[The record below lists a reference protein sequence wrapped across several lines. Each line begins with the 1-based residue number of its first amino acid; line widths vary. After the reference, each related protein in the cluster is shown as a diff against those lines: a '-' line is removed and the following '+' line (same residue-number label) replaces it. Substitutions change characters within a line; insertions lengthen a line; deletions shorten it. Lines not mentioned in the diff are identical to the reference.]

1 MRLRQTQN
9 RWLLA
14 ATVAGLICVIHAG
27 CGQEGE
33 EVGNVAS
40 SPTARP
46 ETTPAF
52 SQTWRDDAAAEDTI
66 AAPVPASETV
76 RETDHRTND
85 AAVIVETPA
94 GPDGTRVK
102 PEIELPAAAEF
113 AEEKLPTEA
122 SPEPGDGLS
131 DADGKSVEA
140 IRSRFGTAQTT
151 DGGEMGDKA
160 KYPGAMGGYPGVS
173 GGDSSVAGRG
183 GAGVGGYAPDSA
195 ARSDNAGLSKR
206 RGREESRSA
215 KEGRS
220 AVEAPATSA
229 DAPELAGGQTE
240 ADDSRDYQAGHR
252 FMLMDG
258 FDAFENK
265 SKKEQRNQR
274 PLTFDLQPGEELWII
289 AKAVDTPQPAMPN
302 PEVPGC
308 GALMAQLPN
317 AAERV
322 PVPLKH
328 TSVEGTIDGYIASVD
343 VTQQFHNPYSSKI
356 EAVYV
361 FPLPED
367 AAVNEFVMTVG
378 DRKIRGIIREREKA
392 EQIYANARRQGHV
405 ASLLTQE
412 RPNIFTQKVANIE
425 PGKQIDIN
433 IRYFSTLRYDDGAY
447 EFVFPMV
454 VGPRFNP
461 PATTDGVGAVARGAH
476 GSSGQSTE
484 VQYLAPHERSGH
496 DISLTLNINAG
507 VDIEDIHSV
516 NHAVKSQPISECRR
530 KIELASNDTI
540 PNRDFVLR
548 YRVAGDQIKTALLT
562 HEDEQG
568 KYFTMMLYPPAELKS
583 VRRSPMEM
591 VFVLDCSG
599 SMSGKPIEQAKT
611 AIAHAL
617 QSLTPRDTFQIIQFS
632 NNSSQLGSEPVV
644 ATAENIGRGLRY
656 LNGLSGSGGTQMIE
670 GIKAALDFPH
680 DEGRFR
686 LVSFMTDG
694 YIGNEQQIL
703 GTLRS
708 KLGPS
713 RVFSFGVGQSP
724 NRYLMD
730 RMAMEGRG
738 AVAYLSLNDD
748 AAAIMD
754 HFNQRISHPA
764 MTDLS
769 IDWGTMKVADVYPER
784 LPDLI
789 VGRPVILTG
798 RFKGEP
804 GTVKVGGLVG
814 MEPTSFAVSLDEDD
828 ATEKHNGIAAVWA
841 RMKIKDLMM
850 DATGEP
856 SQAAEVQQ
864 LVTQTALNYNLMSS
878 FTAFVAVDSM
888 SKTSGDFG
896 TTVAVPVPV
905 PEGVKYETTVR

>member
-1 MRLRQTQN
+1 MTLQN
-9 RWLLA
+9 TNTHWLLT
-14 ATVAGLICVIHAG
+14 ATAVGLISLLHPGCAG
-27 CGQEGE
+27 DANESGEATSLSAPATESGPAQQAEWQEYG
-33 EVGNVAS
+33 AQ
-40 SPTARP
+40 PT
-46 ETTPAF
+46 
-52 SQTWRDDAAAEDTI
+52 
-66 AAPVPASETV
+66 
-76 RETDHRTND
+76 
-85 AAVIVETPA
+85 
-94 GPDGTRVK
+94 PDG
-102 PEIELPAAAEF
+102 AAIVM
-113 AEEKLPTEA
+113 
-122 SPEPGDGLS
+122 PEPGRASG
-131 DADGKSVEA
+131 
-140 IRSRFGTAQTT
+140 RFG
-151 DGGEMGDKA
+151 E
-160 KYPGAMGGYPGVS
+160 
-173 GGDSSVAGRG
+173 
-183 GAGVGGYAPDSA
+183 PDSA
-195 ARSDNAGLSKR
+195 EAPANATVERTSLGLSKR
-206 RGREESRSA
+206 
-215 KEGRS
+215 
-220 AVEAPATSA
+220 SA
-229 DAPELAGGQTE
+229 DGESLSQEDAGRPESTRSPFSTASPSRADGYGAAMGGTGGMSGGNTAAGPAGISGDGAMNSGYGATIGGATAGDAAFGGAALASGDRLE
-240 ADDSRDYQAGHR
+240 ATTSSSRESDLQKAADTDTPTLAREFIDPAAGADAAEEAHDESPQLR
-252 FMLMDG
+252 LMEG
-258 FDAFENK
+258 FDKFAEK
-265 SKKEQRNQR
+265 ARPAGTQR
-274 PLTFDLQPGEELWII
+274 PLSFDLQPGEELWII
-289 AKAVDTPQPAMPN
+289 AKAVDATQPATPD
-302 PEVPGC
+302 PEFPGC

-328 TSVEGTIDGYIASVD
+328 TLVEGTIDGYIASVD
-343 VTQQFHNPYSSKI
+343 VTQQFHNPYASKI

-361 FPLPED
+361 FPLPEN

-392 EQIYANARRQGHV
+392 EQIYAEARRQGHV

-412 RPNIFTQKVANIE
+412 RPNIFTQKIANIE
-425 PGKQIDIN
+425 PGKRIYIN
-433 IRYFSTLRYDDGAY
+433 IRYFNTLRYDDGAY

-461 PATTDGVGAVARGAH
+461 PASTDGVGAVARGAH

-496 DISLTLNINAG
+496 DISLSLNINAG
-507 VDIEDIHSV
+507 VEIEDLHSV
-516 NHAVKSQPISECRR
+516 NHAVSSQPVSECQRR
-530 KIELASNDTI
+530 VELTSGDTI

-548 YRVAGDQIKTALLT
+548 YKVAGDQIKTAMLT

-568 KYFTMMLYPPAELKS
+568 RYFTMMLYPPADLRA
-583 VRRSPMEM
+583 VQRSPMEM

-599 SMSGKPIEQAKT
+599 SMSGKPLEQAKT

-617 QSLTPRDTFQIIQFS
+617 HSLTPRDTFQIIQFS
-632 NNSSQLGSEPVV
+632 NSSSQLGREPVI
-644 ATAENIGRGLRY
+644 ATADNIGKGLRY
-656 LNGLSGSGGTQMIE
+656 LNGLSGSGGTEMIE

-703 GTLRS
+703 TTLRS

-730 RMAMEGRG
+730 RMAIEGRG

-748 AAAIMD
+748 AATIMD

-764 MTDLS
+764 MTDLT
-769 IDWGTMKVADVYPER
+769 IDWGNMDVADVYPRR

-804 GTVKVGGLVG
+804 GTVRVGGLVG
-814 MEPTSFAVSLDEDD
+814 MEPTSFTVSLDEST
-828 ATEKHNGIAAVWA
+828 AAAKHAGIAAVWA
-841 RMKIKDLMM
+841 RMKIRDLMM
-850 DATGEP
+850 DANREP
-856 SQAAEVQQ
+856 TVAAEIHQ

-888 SKTSGDFG
+888 TKTSGDFG

-905 PEGVKYETTVR
+905 PQGVKYETTVR